1 MKKNILMFLLIV
13 AMMFSLVGCEKC
25 ISTEYQNVE
34 VNVVDKYYRGTW
46 IQPII
51 YGKVRTAITHP
62 PVYQIKVEYNNIEYT
77 ISDRDTYNKYKD
89 KIEQTAV
96 GTLEINK
103 YDDGTVRYD
112 IISLE

>member
-13 AMMFSLVGCEKC
+13 AMMFSLVGCAKC

-51 YGKVRTAITHP
+51 CGKVRTVITHP
-62 PVYQIKVEYNNIEYT
+62 AVYQIKVEYNNIEYT

-96 GTLEINK
+96 GILKINK

-112 IISLE
+112 VISLE